1 MVIHGS
7 NKSKKSTVDNIND
20 MRKEKMTKL
29 KKSVID
35 AKVILDNEV
44 NKIRVDPLYML
55 PVLKVMMDNKNPDN
69 DIIQSKI
76 ADSIVASIKKD
87 RAFMKKAKEAI
98 MQNIIAITVKS
109 FKDSIDRLEEDI
121 QGALFK
127 TLTSDIN
134 EYKDKKI
141 HELDEIFDEY
151 FKKLTEI
158 INVKLEEVESKT
170 ISKCKEVQN
179 KIEKVKKTSSN
190 SNISVPTKHLK
201 EIQRYLR
208 MIQEDE

>member
-1 MVIHGS
+1 
-7 NKSKKSTVDNIND
+7 
-20 MRKEKMTKL
+20 MTKL